1 MRSNLTSKCEF
12 VMLLLMTLH
21 KVCYPGKYFI
31 EVILLLSFE
40 SSSSEVYGRFSE
52 LLTYAVVG

>member
-1 MRSNLTSKCEF
+1 MR
-12 VMLLLMTLH
+12 
-21 KVCYPGKYFI
+21 VCYAITNDLTQGLLPGKYFI

-52 LLTYAVVG
+52 LLTYAVVGWWLAGE

>member
-1 MRSNLTSKCEF
+1 
-12 VMLLLMTLH
+12 MLLLMTLH

-52 LLTYAVVG
+52 LLTYAVVGWWLAGE

>member
-1 MRSNLTSKCEF
+1 
-12 VMLLLMTLH
+12 MLLLMTLH